1 MSGRLNCTFIN
12 PSQDLN
18 GMLMEV
24 QWSRPDIYSGH
35 MLVDNMSIEEITTP
49 PLREL
54 TLCEGE
60 TVELTAFNAQD
71 ALALLWDNGAEDAS
85 IAVDQPGTYRVD
97 VTLGNCVFTETFEV
111 SLQESP
117 DIILN
122 ADNNICPDDEIVLDA
137 TVENASYLWD
147 DGSENAT
154 RTVTEPGTYAVLVTL
169 GECVSEYR
177 INMESLN
184 CPAILEMPNAFTP
197 NEDLKNDLLTPIRTE
212 NIVTM
217 QTVIFNRWGHQVFA
231 TTNLMIEWN
240 GNLPNGAPAPAST
253 YYYKVIYTDT
263 NGSEFSQKG
272 TVTIIK

>member
-1 MSGRLNCTFIN
+1 M
-12 PSQDLN
+12 
-18 GMLMEV
+18 
-24 QWSRPDIYSGH
+24 
-35 MLVDNMSIEEITTP
+35 
-49 PLREL
+49 
-54 TLCEGE
+54 
-60 TVELTAFNAQD
+60 
-71 ALALLWDNGAEDAS
+71 
-85 IAVDQPGTYRVD
+85 
-97 VTLGNCVFTETFEV
+97 TLGNCVFTETFEV

-122 ADNNICPDDEIVLDA
+122 ADTNICPNDEIVLDA

-147 DGSENAT
+147 DGSESAT

-197 NEDLKNDLLTPIRTE
+197 NDDLKNDLLTPIRTE

-240 GNLPNGAPAPAST
+240 GNLPNGDPAPAST
-253 YYYKVIYTDT
+253 YYYQVIYTDT
-263 NGSEFSQKG
+263 NRNEFSQKG